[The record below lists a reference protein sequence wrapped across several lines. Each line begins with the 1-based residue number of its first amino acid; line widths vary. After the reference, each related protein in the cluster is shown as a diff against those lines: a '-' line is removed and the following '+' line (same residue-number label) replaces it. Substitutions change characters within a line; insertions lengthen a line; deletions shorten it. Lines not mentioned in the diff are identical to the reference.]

1 MWVARGI
8 RKTEDDIVVLLKF
21 KKNTQTKAYNVE
33 KHLVSISQM
42 LKEIGQGVMRI
53 NSKYEK
59 VL

>member
-8 RKTEDDIVVLLKF
+8 RKTEDDIVVLLKL